1 MTLAYLKYI
10 CAQKHKL
17 DWNNISE
24 NEGLLHPNAFT
35 DHPRENI
42 NSLEPLHVLKVSQ
55 VEFYKLD

>member
-1 MTLAYLKYI
+1 MTFAYLKYI

-24 NEGLLHPNAFT
+24 NEGYCTLMLLQITHEKIQILSS
-35 DHPRENI
+35 RCMSE
-42 NSLEPLHVLKVSQ
+42 VSQ